1 MKMNQKETIS
11 ENGVMTTDS
20 DDIDILIAKLL
31 NEYLMDK
38 SGRGDNCKV
47 QKEFAKIQK
56 SLKSH
61 GYQAKSVNDIY
72 HDARKS
78 YYYVLVD
85 GGKRIILLEDS
96 FNLLSYKGYLERED
110 TR

>member
-1 MKMNQKETIS
+1 
-11 ENGVMTTDS
+11 MTTDS
-20 DDIDILIAKLL
+20 DDIDILIAKPL

-38 SGRGDNCKV
+38 SGRGDNGKV

-78 YYYVLVD
+78 YYYIVVD

-96 FNLLSYKGYLERED
+96 FNLLSYKGYLEREEKH
-110 TR
+110 

>member
-1 MKMNQKETIS
+1 
-11 ENGVMTTDS
+11 MTTDS
-20 DDIDILIAKLL
+20 DDIDIFLIAKPLDIL
-31 NEYLMDK
+31 IAKPLKEYLADQ
-38 SGRGDNCKV
+38 SGSVDNGKV

-61 GYQAKSVNDIY
+61 GYHAKSVNDIY
-72 HDARKS
+72 HNARKS

-85 GGKRIILLEDS
+85 GGKRIIILEDS
-96 FNLLSYKGYLERED
+96 FNLLSYTGYLERED

>member
-38 SGRGDNCKV
+38 SGRGDNGKV
-47 QKEFAKIQK
+47 QKEFARIQK

-61 GYQAKSVNDIY
+61 DYQGKSVNDIY
-72 HDARKS
+72 HDEKGL
-78 YYYVLVD
+78 YYFLVVN
-85 GGKRIILLEDS
+85 GGKRIIVLEDGYDHPYS
-96 FNLLSYKGYLERED
+96 GYLEREG

>member
-1 MKMNQKETIS
+1 MTIS

-20 DDIDILIAKLL
+20 DDIDILNVKPLK
-31 NEYLMDK
+31 EYLADQ
-38 SGRGDNCKV
+38 SGSVDNDKV

-61 GYQAKSVNDIY
+61 GYHAKSVNDIY

-78 YYYVLVD
+78 YYYIVVD
-85 GGKRIILLEDS
+85 GGNRIIVLEDS
-96 FNLLSYKGYLERED
+96 FNLLSIGGYIERED
-110 TR
+110 K

>member
-1 MKMNQKETIS
+1 MLSLK
-11 ENGVMTTDS
+11 
-20 DDIDILIAKLL
+20 
-31 NEYLMDK
+31 EYLADQ
-38 SGRGDNCKV
+38 SGSADNDKV

-78 YYYVLVD
+78 YYYIVVD
-85 GGKRIILLEDS
+85 GGKRIIILEDS
-96 FNLLSYKGYLERED
+96 FNILSIGVISKDKTKINHD
-110 TR
+110 TSSR